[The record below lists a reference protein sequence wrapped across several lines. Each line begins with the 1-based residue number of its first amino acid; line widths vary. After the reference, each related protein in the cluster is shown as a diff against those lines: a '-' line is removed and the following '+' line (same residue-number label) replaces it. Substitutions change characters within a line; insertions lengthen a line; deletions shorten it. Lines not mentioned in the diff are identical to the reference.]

1 MLILLIHHSNRII
14 NYQIYKFFQKKYSL
28 QVTGKID
35 FSDFATVNFT
45 EINSQS
51 KKNHDEVRNNL
62 QNELLKN
69 HLDFQLL
76 IANSPLINKEHSII
90 VNKISHGG
98 DTFNEITLISE
109 QAIEK
114 LAEYT
119 TLAPGE
125 QEADLELTKALLS
138 MFPKA
143 KHYASFETAFHATI
157 SNTQKMLLPSL
168 EYSREFARN
177 YGKKGLSFA
186 AINQRLNDIT
196 EKKIAK
202 GKWLFIDIEATETV
216 ICAVKN
222 NKSIYSTASFIHDEL
237 LSFKSCG
244 LIDPQLARIIETKPN
259 QIPNFFTKLNLSQL
273 DIPSQ
278 SILEVIK
285 SDEPA
290 IKILG
295 NYYFNQLITT
305 IGKLTAIMK
314 GLHGIVFTG
323 KIAALNPEIRSNIC
337 EQLEWLGVELGN
349 KNNTENKFKISK
361 KSSKVEV
368 YAIQASPLDGMLY
381 QLLDR
386 M

>member
-1 MLILLIHHSNRII
+1 MLILLIHRNGRII

-28 QVTGKID
+28 QVNGKID
-35 FSDFATVNFT
+35 FSNFAAVNFT
-45 EINSQS
+45 EINSQN
-51 KKNHDEVRNNL
+51 KKNHDEIRNDLEND
-62 QNELLKN
+62 LLKS
-69 HLDFQLL
+69 HIDFQLL

-98 DTFNEITLISE
+98 DTFNEITLLSE

-114 LAEYT
+114 LAEYSI
-119 TLAPGE
+119 LAPGD
-125 QEADLELTKALLS
+125 QEADLELTKVLLG

-157 SNTQKMLLPSL
+157 SNTHKMLLPSL
-168 EYSREFARN
+168 EYTREFARN
-177 YGKKGLSFA
+177 YGKNGLLFA

-202 GKWLFIDIEATETV
+202 GKWLFIDIDTTETI

-222 NKSIYSTASFIHDEL
+222 NKSVYSTASFIHDEL
-237 LSFKSCG
+237 LNFKSCG
-244 LIDPQLARIIETKPN
+244 LIDPQLALIIEAKPL
-259 QIPNFFTKLNLSQL
+259 QQPNLFTKLNLSQL
-273 DIPSQ
+273 DTPTQ
-278 SILEVIK
+278 SILEIIK

-295 NYYFNQLITT
+295 NYYFNQLIAT
-305 IGKLTAIMK
+305 IGKLSAIMK

-323 KIAALNPEIRSNIC
+323 KIAALNPQIRSNIC
-337 EQLEWLGVELGN
+337 EQLELLGVELGN
-349 KNNTENKFKISK
+349 KNNAENKFKISK